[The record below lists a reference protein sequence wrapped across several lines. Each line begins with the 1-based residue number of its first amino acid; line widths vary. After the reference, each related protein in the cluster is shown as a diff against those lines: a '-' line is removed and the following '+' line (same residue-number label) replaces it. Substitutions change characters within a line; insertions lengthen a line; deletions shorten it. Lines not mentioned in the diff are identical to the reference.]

1 MRGGGFEL
9 VVGVLKQ
16 VLEIEWRNEKD
27 DAVLHQILLCLK
39 ALSTTEV
46 HPHFTGEREGIN
58 GRLDYV
64 NLLLHHQHY
73 SHS

>member
-1 MRGGGFEL
+1 MRCGGFEL
-9 VVGVLKQ
+9 IVGVLKQ
-16 VLEIEWRNEKD
+16 VLGIEWRNEKD

-46 HPHFTGEREGIN
+46 HSLFTGERGRIN

-64 NLLLHHQHY
+64 NLQLHQQHY
-73 SHS
+73 SHF